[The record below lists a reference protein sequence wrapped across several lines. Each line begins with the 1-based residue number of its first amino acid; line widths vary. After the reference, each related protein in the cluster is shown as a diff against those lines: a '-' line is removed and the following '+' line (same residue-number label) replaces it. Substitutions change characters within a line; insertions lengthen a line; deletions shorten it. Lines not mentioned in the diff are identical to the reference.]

1 MVVARRRGRR
11 RRQAV
16 ARPYGR
22 SRPYS
27 GWCGGRGG
35 IGRGGGPPGLVPGRG
50 GMGLGG
56 RFMPG
61 GGPPGRGPGGRCI
74 PGAGGIWRG
83 GRCTPGLGAGRGL
96 GGRCTP
102 GRGAGRGGAGRTA
115 GPLPGPGP
123 PRLGGGPGFAIA
135 ADASM
140 SSASI
145 ADISFFIFLSPFS
158 IYRFSA
164 VLSFFAGFARRAAVL
179 RPSGPP
185 ALRRVSSA
193 RRGRSFSPRGF
204 PSMWRRVS
212 GSARGSL
219 RRLRALY
226 RRAW

>member
-1 MVVARRRGRR
+1 
-11 RRQAV
+11 
-16 ARPYGR
+16 
-22 SRPYS
+22 
-27 GWCGGRGG
+27 
-35 IGRGGGPPGLVPGRG
+35 
-50 GMGLGG
+50 MGLGG
-56 RFMPG
+56 RCMPG
-61 GGPPGRGPGGRCI
+61 GGPPGRGLGGRCI
-74 PGAGGIWRG
+74 PGRGGMWRG

-158 IYRFSA
+158 I
-164 VLSFFAGFARRAAVL
+164 LSIFCRSVVFCRVRAARRRFTPVRSA
-179 RPSGPP
+179 R
-185 ALRRVSSA
+185 RRVSSA

-204 PSMWRRVS
+204 PSMWMRVS

-219 RRLRALY
+219 RRLRALC